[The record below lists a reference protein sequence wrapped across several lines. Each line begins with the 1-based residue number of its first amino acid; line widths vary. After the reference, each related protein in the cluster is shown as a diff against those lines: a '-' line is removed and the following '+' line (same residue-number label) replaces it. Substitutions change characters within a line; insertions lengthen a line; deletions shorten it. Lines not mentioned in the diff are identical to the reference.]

1 MTYALLL
8 EENPGSRDS
17 LDEIL
22 NERYLSEFP
31 EGFER
36 NRETARRMARSMG
49 VNQGGALQAMHMP
62 QHQPGGVPRIA
73 PGGPI
78 G

>member
-36 NRETARRMARSMG
+36 NRETARRMARSIG
-49 VNQGGALQAMHMP
+49 VNQQAALGAMNMP
-62 QHQPGGVPRIA
+62 QHQPGQTPRIV
-73 PGGPI
+73 PGGPL